1 VELILTEDQEL
12 LAKTAADF
20 VSEHSPVSRVRKLRD
35 TKDPVGFSRELWK
48 QMAELGWLGIP
59 FPESVGGAGMGF
71 AELAVVL
78 EALGRTLAPEPFLS
92 TVLLGGQVLEL
103 GGSEAQQKE
112 WLSPLVNGDCILTAA
127 YQEPR
132 SRYELHRVATRAERS
147 GDGWRLSG
155 EKVQVL
161 DGHVADGL
169 VVVARTS
176 GGEREAQGI
185 TLFLVRKGTPG
196 LEITRQ
202 WRVDSRNAA
211 LVKLSRVA
219 VGPSDVI
226 GKVDEGGELF
236 EKVVDRAIVGLS
248 SEMLGSMEEAA
259 ASTFKYLKTRVQFG
273 VPIGSFQALKHRAA
287 RMYIE
292 LELSRSAV
300 MAAARAVDEDHPE
313 LPKLASLVKAR
324 CSDAGILIA
333 NEAVQMH
340 GGVGMTDEYDVGF
353 YLKRARVAEIMFG
366 DASHHRERWAR
377 LSGY

>member
-1 VELILTEDQEL
+1 
-12 LAKTAADF
+12 
-20 VSEHSPVSRVRKLRD
+20 
-35 TKDPVGFSRELWK
+35 
-48 QMAELGWLGIP
+48 
-59 FPESVGGAGMGF
+59 
-71 AELAVVL
+71 
-78 EALGRTLAPEPFLS
+78 
-92 TVLLGGQVLEL
+92 
-103 GGSEAQQKE
+103 
-112 WLSPLVNGDCILTAA
+112 
-127 YQEPR
+127 
-132 SRYELHRVATRAERS
+132 
-147 GDGWRLSG
+147 
-155 EKVQVL
+155 
-161 DGHVADGL
+161 VADGL

-176 GGEREAQGI
+176 GAENDRRGI
-185 TLFLVRKGTPG
+185 TLFLVRKGAPG

-211 LVKLSRVA
+211 LVKLAGVA
-219 VGPSDVI
+219 VGPSEVI
-226 GKVDEGGELF
+226 GAVDEGGELF
-236 EKVVDRAIVGLS
+236 EKVVDRAMVGLC

-292 LELSRSAV
+292 LELSRSTL

-313 LPKLASLVKAR
+313 LAKLASLAKAR

-353 YLKRARVAEIMFG
+353 YLKRARVAEITFG
-366 DASHHRERWAR
+366 DATHHRERWAR